1 MQALNASLFF
11 FALQCAVAAEPLL
24 LALTLNGVPQGDVAA
39 LYEQDQY
46 WVATKALQ
54 GFDIDT
60 AKTIFFEGERYVLI
74 SSLKDLQSKFNENEM
89 TLNLTAA
96 AQHFG
101 EHEIVL
107 KQDPSQL
114 YSAPAPFS
122 WYLNY
127 QLSLLK
133 QSQTDGLG
141 FQFNPS
147 ININQGYFNLRSEH
161 SYAQQNQQSEWRR
174 ISTTLEYDMPEAM
187 MRLSFGDLVP
197 ASGPL
202 GQSLAM
208 AGVGVARVF
217 AMQPNFSASPAFQL
231 QTAVTQTSTAD
242 IFLNGQQ
249 IASQTLP
256 PGVYNF
262 NDLRYYTGLQNV
274 EIVIRDSS
282 GNTRGY
288 QTPYYFDDSLLK
300 AGLSE
305 FNYNVGLARKNGSF
319 DQYEG
324 LAYAGYQRF
333 GVSDWLTLGAQA
345 SGQSDSHRAGL
356 FANIKLGNYGTLGS
370 AFSWAKHKDQNS
382 GSAQEL
388 QYRFVD
394 QNLSVTA
401 NARRQEENFRQKNPL
416 FPELSAPDWFANL
429 GVSWGQ
435 SSLGN
440 VSLNLGRQMGASEEQ
455 TFTLYQLGY
464 SFSPSN
470 KVSINTQLQYQQHTS
485 KSQLRGF
492 LNLSWN
498 FDQGRSLY
506 ASSRYQDG
514 KTYSGTTFNQSAPSG
529 EGWGYSAGVQQQE
542 ESTDY
547 TAWLQNKQ
555 AHGQIDLSLLH
566 SDQANRSANNAQLS
580 WSGALAYTDG
590 HYALT
595 RPITQSFA
603 IVELPNTPDV
613 SILQNGNPVGK
624 TDASGRVFI
633 PDLANNSWHQI
644 SLTQEEIPL
653 NYRLPEL
660 RQDLLTGYHDGQ
672 IVSFTA
678 QSISA
683 VSGRLLDQNGQA
695 LANRN
700 IQIETNSST
709 LELQTTLDGDFYTED
724 LTPGQYTFRS
734 DSCTGLITVPSSTEI
749 VNEIPTSFC
758 KE

>member
-1 MQALNASLFF
+1 M
-11 FALQCAVAAEPLL
+11 

-39 LYEQDQY
+39 LYDQDQY
-46 WVATKALQ
+46 WITAEALK
-54 GFDIDT
+54 GFELDT
-60 AKTIFFEGERYVLI
+60 TQSILYEGERYFLI
-74 SSLKDLQSKFNENEM
+74 SALKGLQSQFNQNEM

-107 KQDPSQL
+107 NQDPSQL
-114 YSAPAPFS
+114 YSTPAPFS

-133 QSQTDGLG
+133 QSQTDGVD

-147 ININQGYFNLRSEH
+147 ININLGYFNLRSEH
-161 SYAQQNQQSEWRR
+161 SYSQQNHQSEWRR
-174 ISTTLEYDMPEAM
+174 INTTLEYDIPESM
-187 MRLSFGDLVP
+187 LRFSVGDLIP

-231 QTAVTQTSTAD
+231 QTSVTQTSTAD

-249 IASQTLP
+249 IGSQTLR

-282 GNTRGY
+282 GNTRRY

-333 GVSDWLTLGAQA
+333 GMSDWLTMGAQA

-356 FANIKLGNYGTLGS
+356 FANLKLGNYGTLGS
-370 AFSWAKHKDQNS
+370 AISWAKHQDQDS

-394 QNLSVTA
+394 QNLSISA
-401 NARRQEENFRQKNPL
+401 NARRQDENFRQRNPL
-416 FPELSAPDWFANL
+416 FADLRAPDWFANV
-429 GVSWGQ
+429 GISWGQ

-440 VSLNLGRQMGASEEQ
+440 VSLNLGRQMGANEEQ

-470 KVSINTQLQYQQHTS
+470 KVSINTQLQYQQHAN

-514 KTYSGTTFNQSAPSG
+514 KAFNSATFNQSAPSG
-529 EGWGYSAGVQQQE
+529 IGWGYSASVQQQE

-566 SDQANRSANNAQLS
+566 SDQADRSANNAQLS
-580 WSGALAYTDG
+580 WSGALAYSAG

-603 IVELPNTPDV
+603 IVELPNIPDV
-613 SILQNGNPVGK
+613 SVLQNGNPVGK
-624 TDASGRVFI
+624 TDASGRVFM

-644 SLTQEEIPL
+644 SLAQDEIPL
-653 NYRLPEL
+653 DYSLPEL
-660 RQDLLTGYHDGQ
+660 RKDLLTGNHDGQ
-672 IVSFTA
+672 TISFTA
-678 QSISA
+678 RSISA
-683 VSGRLLDQNGQA
+683 VSGQFLDENGQA

-700 IQIETNSST
+700 IKINTANSV
-709 LELQTTLDGDFYTED
+709 LELQTTLDGYFYTED
-724 LTPGQYTFRS
+724 LAPGQYKFRS
-734 DSCTGLITVPSSTEI
+734 GTCAGLITVPHSTDI
-749 VNEIPTSFC
+749 VNEIPSSFC
-758 KE
+758 KEEQ